1 MNMPPEAEEVVLA
14 CLKPKAPPFHR
25 FIVRQKLLDNDWQ
38 AGDRVVIYEITASRP
53 AGRVRVTAR
62 TLITFTEPE
71 G

>member
-1 MNMPPEAEEVVLA
+1 MNQLPEAEELVLA

-38 AGDRVVIYEITASRP
+38 VGDRVVIYEITGSRP
-53 AGRVRVTAR
+53 AGRVRVTAG
-62 TLITFTEPE
+62 TVITFAEPE